1 MSSGIAPALCVLL
14 VCGCALGA
22 SAQLV
27 VPTAPAQNPSK
38 YDPCLPAPTGVNKG
52 DPFVFGLAFWPGGT
66 LSQWGWQYN
75 ATSGQPGLN
84 PCLGNE
90 STLLPTGD
98 TPKYADYLD
107 AYSVVFATYSV
118 KVDTIA
124 GVRVPRVEMD
134 AIWRSLAASF
144 AAGSEQVQPVISV
157 IAFRGENRS
166 EPQYIRSNSSQL
178 TEGTGIVKDLS
189 LMVSWDRG
197 NFAGFT
203 WYNTGPCDACGGL
216 SSSSCVQ
223 TMYDP
228 DFQQYTESACAWSF
242 DECRCNDGLSCPSDN
257 CTATVYVGHR
267 GSDKAGRSMDSGYQI
282 EQINKFSVT
291 TWYWKIVDTV
301 NDLLGNSPAST
312 VAGSAEAQQAPVVL
326 EGSTGAD
333 LAASQAAQQR
343 QAGS

>member
-1 MSSGIAPALCVLL
+1 VL
-14 VCGCALGA
+14 V
-22 SAQLV
+22 Q
-27 VPTAPAQNPSK
+27 
-38 YDPCLPAPTGVNKG
+38 
-52 DPFVFGLAFWPGGT
+52 
-66 LSQWGWQYN
+66 
-75 ATSGQPGLN
+75 
-84 PCLGNE
+84 
-90 STLLPTGD
+90 
-98 TPKYADYLD
+98 D

-228 DFQQYTESACAWSF
+228 DFQQYTESACAC
-242 DECRCNDGLSCPSDN
+242 EQAAGLSATSQVAFAGPARQ
-257 CTATVYVGHR
+257 TACSAAVAWLGALHSSGWSGSEAAGHAT
-267 GSDKAGRSMDSGYQI
+267 SSLI
-282 EQINKFSVT
+282 INQSLRPLRLH
-291 TWYWKIVDTV
+291 TW
-301 NDLLGNSPAST
+301 SCR
-312 VAGSAEAQQAPVVL
+312 VL
-326 EGSTGAD
+326 
-333 LAASQAAQQR
+333 
-343 QAGS
+343 